1 MASEWAE
8 EADRQA
14 KAISRD
20 LIEVGKNKNFRVVY
34 QKREARFMLKAGTV
48 TAYFSAHDYQAKNGM
63 DWLKLRIDVLS
74 FVRNGGQIKQ
84 EPEETSETQEF
95 EDESHEPNNQTP

>member
-14 KAISRD
+14 KAITRD
-20 LIEVGKNKNFRVVY
+20 LVECGRAKNFRVVY

-48 TAYFSAHDYQAKNGM
+48 TAYFSAHDYQTKNGM

-74 FVRNGGQIKQ
+74 FVRSGGERK
-84 EPEETSETQEF
+84 PENNETSEARNF
-95 EDESHEPNNQTP
+95 EDDEQ

>member
-14 KAISRD
+14 RAISRD
-20 LIEVGKNKNFRVVY
+20 LVEVGKTKNFRVVY

-48 TAYFSAHDYQAKNGM
+48 TAYFSAHDYQTKNGM

-74 FVRNGGQIKQ
+74 FVRNGGQTAI
-84 EPEETSETQEF
+84 ENDESSETQVS
-95 EDESHEPNNQTP
+95 EDENQ

>member
-14 KAISRD
+14 KGMTRD
-20 LIEVGKNKNFRVVY
+20 LVEVGKTKGFRVTY
-34 QKREARFMLKAGTV
+34 QKREARFMLKAGTIP
-48 TAYFSAHDYQAKNGM
+48 AYFSAHDYNSKNGM

-74 FVRNGGQIKQ
+74 FVRSGGQSKQ
-84 EPEETSETQEF
+84 EFTDSAEQENH
-95 EDESHEPNNQTP
+95 EDESE